1 MLGYAISTVHIHTFT
16 CKMYWRGIITK
27 RHFVHTERTP
37 PDFEI
42 FTNFISRENHANHC
56 EYQERFVRKY
66 NETSLTLKPLQ
77 FLIKS
82 TTPCHKYDVTTHLKF
97 PAMDKYLSTTF
108 VFQRTSVSGKTVKL
122 SLHMHLTMFEW
133 NHCDLLFHR
142 LQLR

>member
-1 MLGYAISTVHIHTFT
+1 MPYQLFIYILLHVKCIDVESLPNATSYTLNAPHR
-16 CKMYWRGIITK
+16 Y
-27 RHFVHTERTP
+27 
-37 PDFEI
+37 FEI
-42 FTNFISRENHANHC
+42 FTNFISRENHTNHC

-82 TTPCHKYDVTTHLKF
+82 TTPCHKYDVTAHLKF

-122 SLHMHLTMFEW
+122 SLHMHLTMFE
-133 NHCDLLFHR
+133 
-142 LQLR
+142 